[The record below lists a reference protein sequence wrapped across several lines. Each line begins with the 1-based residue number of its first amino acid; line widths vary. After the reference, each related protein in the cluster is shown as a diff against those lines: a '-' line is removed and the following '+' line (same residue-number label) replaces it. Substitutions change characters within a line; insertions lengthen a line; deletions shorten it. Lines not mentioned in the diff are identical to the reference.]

1 MGYVFS
7 QRSRQ
12 RLQSCHRDLQLLMRE
27 ALWSPDCP
35 MDFTVLEGHRGE
47 ERQNE
52 LQAAGKSQLRYPNSK
67 HNTFPSMAVD
77 IAPWVNGTISWDWDH
92 FNPLADHILDTWA
105 MLVLDGR
112 TSGEF
117 KLTWGGTWRSFPDG
131 PHFQLDPL

>member
-1 MGYVFS
+1 
-7 QRSRQ
+7 
-12 RLQSCHRDLQLLMRE
+12 
-27 ALWSPDCP
+27 

-77 IAPWVNGTISWDWDH
+77 IAPWVNGTISWNWDD

-112 TSGEF
+112 TSGGF